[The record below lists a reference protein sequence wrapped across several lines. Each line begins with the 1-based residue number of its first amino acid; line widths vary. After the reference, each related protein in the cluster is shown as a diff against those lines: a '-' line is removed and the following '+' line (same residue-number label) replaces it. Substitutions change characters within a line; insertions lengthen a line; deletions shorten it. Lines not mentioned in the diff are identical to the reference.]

1 MFGKER
7 LSELRRMHGGTNRE
21 ASVTI
26 LALID
31 EIYRVS
37 AERDALMEEEK
48 VEKAKHR
55 SFTLTKSTQP

>member
-48 VEKAKHR
+48 VEKPAATDER
-55 SFTLTKSTQP
+55 PATKT